1 MENNYIA
8 FEIAKNLKEIGFDK
22 LVNKYYYT
30 TFDGDIKFDYG
41 DNDFICLNHNKYD
54 DYFSAPLYQ
63 EVIEWLFEKH
73 HLILLEMR
81 DLHRNYNGWYF
92 EILKQENEM
101 NKPTVLYSHDFN
113 FDTRR
118 EALISGILKSIEI
131 IKE

>member
-1 MENNYIA
+1 
-8 FEIAKNLKEIGFDK
+8 
-22 LVNKYYYT
+22 
-30 TFDGDIKFDYG
+30 
-41 DNDFICLNHNKYD
+41 
-54 DYFSAPLYQ
+54 
-63 EVIEWLFEKH
+63 
-73 HLILLEMR
+73 MR